1 MLLTIDV
8 GSNKIRTY
16 VVTENDLRRAVTRK
30 MLGLDTPVTLK
41 KVKVLPHH
49 RQYSASHLT
58 RIFRLK
64 LRDSQLYLE
73 VAN

>member
-8 GSNKIRTY
+8 GGNKVRTY
-16 VVTENDLRRAVTRK
+16 VVRETDLRKAVTRK

-41 KVKVLPHH
+41 KVKILPHH

-58 RIFRLK
+58 RIFRLRMK
-64 LRDSQLYLE
+64 DSQLYLE
-73 VAN
+73 VVN